1 MREMGEEEVRGSA
14 LSRLFDTLRSRQPM
28 SVGKLVARATP
39 DGWSFT
45 RAPQR
50 RG

>member
-1 MREMGEEEVRGSA
+1 VVRGSA
-14 LSRLFDTLRSRQPM
+14 VARLFDSLCARQPM
-28 SVGKLVARATP
+28 SIGKLVARATP

-50 RG
+50 RS